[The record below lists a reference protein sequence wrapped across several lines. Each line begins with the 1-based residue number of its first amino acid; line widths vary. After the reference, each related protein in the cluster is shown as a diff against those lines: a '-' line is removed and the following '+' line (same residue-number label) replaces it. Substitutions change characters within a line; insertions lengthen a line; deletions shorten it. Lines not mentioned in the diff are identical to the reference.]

1 MVGVLLG
8 YLVYGG
14 VDIAMAA
21 TLAELWRT
29 ACEVLGCRK
38 DGGSF
43 NAEGCRY
50 AVWGKLARTRQGT
63 RQATCYEVSRT
74 EDGLHAF
81 FDNGL
86 AVLDDE
92 QLAALLCQHLDALLR
107 ERILRHLLYII

>member
-14 VDIAMAA
+14 VDVAVAA

-29 ACEVLGCRK
+29 ACEVLGGRK

-63 RQATCYEVSRT
+63 CEAPCYKISRT
-74 EDGLHAF
+74 EYRLHAF

-86 AVLDDE
+86 AVFDDE
-92 QLAALLCQHLDALLR
+92 QLAALLCKHLDALLG
-107 ERILRHLLYII
+107 